1 MMSVILPTLASAKPS
16 RLERAPDRRQVLDRD
31 MRQDQVL
38 LVAHPDLALAVGVGD
53 VGHAF
58 HLHRAGIARRRAGG
72 LQRSGDDAI
81 ARHAMRRHVGL
92 EPQREVAV
100 FELQRLDL
108 RPRGRPL
115 RQRRRRELAGD
126 RLDGL
131 GRQLQRAVLD
141 RGILGLDLLAHLLG
155 ADLVHQD
162 LDARLVEVVAPA
174 VAVVDAQRRLEI
186 GEKLVPAAGTRAA
199 SCRSS
204 ACGRARRPRSPRSRP
219 RPPRSPT
226 GAGRCR
232 APARRRG
239 RWASR

>member
-1 MMSVILPTLASAKPS
+1 MSATPS
-16 RLERAPDRRQVLDRD
+16 ICT
-31 MRQDQVL
+31 
-38 LVAHPDLALAVGVGD
+38 
-53 VGHAF
+53 
-58 HLHRAGIARRRAGG
+58 RAGIARRRAGG
-72 LQRSGDDAI
+72 LQRDGDDAI

-92 EPQREVAV
+92 QPQREVAV
-100 FELQRLDL
+100 FELQRFH
-108 RPRGRPL
+108 RAATAAPM

-141 RGILGLDLLAHLLG
+141 LGVLGLDLLAHLLG

-174 VAVVDAQRRLEI
+174 VAVVDAQDRLEI
-186 GEKLVPAAGTRAA
+186 GRAARPWAGTRAA

-204 ACGRARRPRSPRSRP
+204 ACGRGRRPRSPRSRP
-219 RPPRSPT
+219 RPPRCAT
-226 GAGRCR
+226 GAARCR
-232 APARRRG
+232 ARAPRRG